1 MNRRRANASI
11 VANPVLVGAVTTLV
25 VLVAVFLAYN
35 ANNGLPFVPTRQYK
49 VQLENGANLVRG
61 NEVRAGGFRVGVVES
76 LRPITLPNG
85 RTIAEL
91 TLKLDKKT
99 GDVPVDSTAT
109 IRPRSA
115 LGLKFVQITKGHS
128 SKTFHNG
135 DTIPLAHTTV
145 PVQFDDLNR
154 LFDTK
159 TRQASQDNLVGFG
172 NAFTGRGQDLN
183 VTINKLPQLFTYL
196 QPVAHNLSS
205 GDTQLG
211 RFFRALGRTAAI
223 VAPVAGVNAR
233 LFTDMGTTFAA
244 ISRDPAALESTISES
259 PPTEQVVT
267 TSLRVQRPFLNDT
280 ADFSHDLRFA
290 TTELRA
296 ALPDINPALE
306 AGTPVLKRTVAMNQA
321 LKGALTAARDLI
333 QAPGTNT
340 ALRGLVATVTT
351 LNPQLKYLGP
361 YQTVC
366 DYWNYFWTRAAE
378 HFSEGDPTGEA
389 QRALLNSTA
398 GQTNSLGSGGAYEAV
413 NGEGYNN
420 LTPAQKARGDNEIA
434 HGQPYSAAI
443 TNSGAADC
451 ESGQEGYM
459 HGPLAI
465 FAPARD
471 KLGGQTLAVADP
483 HVPGVQG
490 PTFAGLSRVPPGET
504 FTREPLT
511 GAKLDPALTSGIY
524 GG

>member
-1 MNRRRANASI
+1 VNRRRQASI

-35 ANNGLPFVPTRQYK
+35 ANNGLPFVPTREYK
-49 VQLENGANLVRG
+49 VQLTNGSNLVQG
-61 NEVRAGGFRVGVVES
+61 NEVRAGGYRIGVVEDMQ
-76 LRPITLPNG
+76 PITLPNG
-85 RTIAEL
+85 HTIAQL
-91 TLKLDKKT
+91 KLKLDKKT
-99 GDVPVDSTAT
+99 GNVPVDSTVT

-115 LGLKFVQITKGHS
+115 LGLKYVELTKGHS
-128 SKTFHNG
+128 KKLLNDG
-135 DTIPLAHTTV
+135 DTIPLSRTVV
-145 PVQFDDLNR
+145 PVQFDDLNK
-154 LFDTK
+154 LFDTR

-183 VTINKLPQLFTYL
+183 VTISQLPQLFFYL
-196 QPVAHNLSS
+196 QPVMHNLSS

-233 LFTDMGTTFAA
+233 LFTDMGTTFDA
-244 ISRDPAALESTISES
+244 ISRDPAALEATISES
-259 PPTEQVVT
+259 PSTEEVGT
-267 TSLRVQRPFLNDT
+267 TSLRVQRPFLNDV
-280 ADFSHDLRFA
+280 ADFSHDLRGA
-290 TTELRA
+290 VHDLRA

-306 AGTPVLKRTVAMNQA
+306 EGTPVLKRTVSMNKA
-321 LKGALTAARDLI
+321 LRGALTAARDLI
-333 QAPGTNT
+333 RAPGTNT
-340 ALRGLVATVTT
+340 ALRALIATVTT

-366 DYWNYFWTRAAE
+366 DYWNYFWTRTAE
-378 HFSEGDPTGEA
+378 HFSEADQTGGA

-398 GQTNSLGSGGAYEAV
+398 GQTNSTGNAGAYEAA
-413 NGEGYNN
+413 NGEGYNM
-420 LTPAQKARGDNEIA
+420 LTPIQQSRGDNEVA

-459 HGPLAI
+459 HGPLAV
-465 FAPARD
+465 FAPPKD
-471 KLGGQTLAVADP
+471 KLGGPTLAVADP

-490 PTFAGLSRVPPGET
+490 PTFVGRSRVPPGET

-511 GAKLDPALTSGIY
+511 GAKLDPILTSGIY

>member
-1 MNRRRANASI
+1 MRRRGSASI
-11 VANPVLVGAVTTLV
+11 AANPVLIGAATTLV
-25 VLVAVFLAYN
+25 VIVAVFLAYN
-35 ANNGLPFVPTRQYK
+35 ANNGLPFVPSYSLK
-49 VQLENGANLVRG
+49 VNVPSAANLVKG
-61 NEVRAGGFRVGVVES
+61 NEVRLGGTRVGVVDSIEPV
-76 LRPITLPNG
+76 RHANG
-85 RTIAEL
+85 TVTAQL
-91 TLKLDKKT
+91 GLKLETTVK
-99 GDVPVDSTAT
+99 PLPIDSTV
-109 IRPRSA
+109 IVRPRSA
-115 LGLKFVQITKGHS
+115 LGLKYVELTKGHAR
-128 SKTFHNG
+128 KTFNDG
-135 DTIPLAHTTV
+135 DTIPLAHTSV
-145 PVQFDDLNR
+145 PVQFDELNK
-154 LFDTK
+154 LFDTR

-183 VTINKLPQLFTYL
+183 VTIHQLPQLFFYL
-196 QPVAHNLSS
+196 EPVARNLSS

-233 LFTDMGTTFAA
+233 LFTDMGTTFEA
-244 ISRDPAALESTISES
+244 ISRDPAALEDTISES
-259 PPTEQVVT
+259 PPTEAVGT
-267 TSLRVQRPFLNDT
+267 ESLRVQRPFLNDT

-290 TTELRA
+290 VSDLRA
-296 ALPDINPALE
+296 ALPEINPALE
-306 AGTPVLKRTVAMNQA
+306 TGTPVLRRSVTMNRA
-321 LKGALTAARDLI
+321 LKDALSALRALI

-366 DYWNYFWTRAAE
+366 NYWNYFWTTTAE

-398 GQTNSLGSGGAYEAV
+398 GQTNSLGSAGAYEAV
-413 NGEGYNN
+413 NGEGYNS
-420 LTPAQKARGDNEIA
+420 LTPLQKSRGDDEVA
-434 HGQPYSAAI
+434 HGNPYSAAI
-443 TNSGAADC
+443 TNGGAADC

-459 HGPLAI
+459 HGPLAV

-471 KLGGQTLAVADP
+471 KLGGPTLAVADS
-483 HVPGVQG
+483 HIPGVQG
-490 PTFAGLSRVPPGET
+490 PTYAGRQRVPPGET

-511 GAKLDPALTSGIY
+511 GAKLDPVFTSGIY

>member
-1 MNRRRANASI
+1 MSRRPNASI

-49 VQLENGANLVRG
+49 VQLDNGSNLVRG

-76 LRPITLPNG
+76 LRPVTMANG

-99 GDVPVDSTAT
+99 GSVPIDSTAT

-115 LGLKFVQITKGHS
+115 LGLKYVEITKGRAH
-128 SKTFHNG
+128 KTFGDG
-135 DTIPLAHTTV
+135 DTIPLSQTTV
-145 PVQFDDLNR
+145 PVQFDDLNK

-183 VTINKLPQLFTYL
+183 VTINKLPQLFYYL

-211 RFFRALGRTAAI
+211 RFFRELGRTAAI

-244 ISRDPAALESTISES
+244 ISRDPAALQDTISQS
-259 PPTEQVVT
+259 PPTEQVGT

-306 AGTPVLKRTVAMNQA
+306 TGTPVLKRTVATNQA
-321 LKGALTAARDLI
+321 LKGALSAARDLI

-340 ALRGLVATVTT
+340 ALRGLVATVLT

-366 DYWNYFWTRAAE
+366 DYWNYFWTRTAE
-378 HFSEGDPTGEA
+378 HFSESDPTGES

-398 GQTNSLGSGGAYEAV
+398 GQLNSTGSAGAFEAA
-413 NGEGYNN
+413 NGEGYNM
-420 LTPAQKARGDNEIA
+420 LTPAQQARGDNEIA
-434 HGQPYSAAI
+434 HGNPYSAAI

-459 HGPLAI
+459 HGPLASL
-465 FAPARD
+465 APTKD
-471 KLGGQTLAVADP
+471 KEGNPTRAVADP
-483 HVPGVQG
+483 HIPGAQG
-490 PTFAGLSRVPPGET
+490 PTYKGLSHVPPGET

-511 GAKLDPALTSGIY
+511 GAKLDPTLTSGIY

>member
-1 MNRRRANASI
+1 MSRRRSSSSI

-49 VQLENGANLVRG
+49 VQLDNGSNLVRG

-76 LRPITLPNG
+76 LRPITLTNG
-85 RTIAEL
+85 RTVAEL

-128 SKTFHNG
+128 SRTFHDG

-145 PVQFDDLNR
+145 PVQFDDLNK

-183 VTINKLPQLFTYL
+183 VTINQLPQLFYYL
-196 QPVAHNLSS
+196 EPVARNLSS
-205 GDTQLG
+205 GDTQLA
-211 RFFRALGRTAAI
+211 RFFRELGRTAAI

-244 ISRDPAALESTISES
+244 ISRDPAALQDTIAQS
-259 PPTEQVVT
+259 PSTEQVAT
-267 TSLRVQRPFLNDT
+267 DSLRIQRPFLNDT

-306 AGTPVLKRTVAMNQA
+306 TGTPVLKRTVAMNQA
-321 LKGALTAARDLI
+321 LKGALTAGRDLI

-340 ALRGLVATVTT
+340 ALRGLVATVMT

-366 DYWNYFWTRAAE
+366 NYWNYFWTRTAE
-378 HFSEGDPTGEA
+378 HFSEGDPTGES

-398 GQTNSLGSGGAYEAV
+398 GQLNSTGSAGAFEAA
-413 NGEGYNN
+413 NGEGYNT

-434 HGQPYSAAI
+434 HGNPYSAAI

-451 ESGQEGYM
+451 ESGQEGYI
-459 HGPLAI
+459 HGPLAT
-465 FAPARD
+465 FAPTKD
-471 KLGGQTLAVADP
+471 KEGGPTLAVADP
-483 HVPGVQG
+483 HMPGVQG
-490 PTFAGLSRVPPGET
+490 PTFAGLSHVPPGET

>member
-1 MNRRRANASI
+1 VRRRQSASI

-49 VQLENGANLVRG
+49 VQLENGANIVRG
-61 NEVRAGGFRVGVVES
+61 NEVRSGGFRVGVVET
-76 LRPITLPNG
+76 LRPLTLPNG

-99 GDVPVDSTAT
+99 GSVPIDSTAT

-115 LGLKFVQITKGHS
+115 LGLKYLEITKGHAK
-128 SKTFHNG
+128 KTFNDG
-135 DTIPLAHTTV
+135 DTIPLGHTTV
-145 PVQFDDLNR
+145 PVQFDDLNK
-154 LFDTK
+154 LFDTR

-183 VTINKLPQLFTYL
+183 VTINTLPQLFYYL
-196 QPVAHNLSS
+196 EPVARNLSS

-211 RFFRALGRTAAI
+211 RFFRELGRTAAI

-233 LFTDMGTTFAA
+233 LFTDMKTTFEA
-244 ISRDPAALESTISES
+244 ISRDPAALQATISES
-259 PPTEQVVT
+259 PPTEQVGT

-290 TTELRA
+290 TRELRA

-306 AGTPVLKRTVAMNQA
+306 TGTPVLRRTVAMNQA
-321 LKGALTAARDLI
+321 LKGALAAARDLI
-333 QAPGTNT
+333 RAPGTNT
-340 ALRGLVATVTT
+340 ALRGLVATVMT

-378 HFSEGDPTGEA
+378 HFSEGDPSGEA
-389 QRALLNSTA
+389 QRALLNTTA
-398 GQTNSLGSGGAYEAV
+398 GQLNSLGTGGAFEAV

-420 LTPAQKARGDNEIA
+420 LTPVQKARGDNEIA
-434 HGQPYSAAI
+434 HGQPYSGAI

-451 ESGQEGYM
+451 ESGQEGYIR
-459 HGPLAI
+459 GPLAV

-471 KLGGQTLAVADP
+471 KEGGPTLNVADP
-483 HVPGVQG
+483 HMPGVQG
-490 PTFAGLSRVPPGET
+490 PTYAGLSRVPPGET

>member
-49 VQLENGANLVRG
+49 VQLENGSNLVRG
-61 NEVRAGGFRVGVVES
+61 NEVRAGGFRVGVVET
-76 LRPITLPNG
+76 LRPLTLPNG

-99 GDVPVDSTAT
+99 GSVPIDSTAT

-115 LGLKFVQITKGHS
+115 LGLKYVEIAKGHAK
-128 SKTFHNG
+128 KTFHDG

-145 PVQFDDLNR
+145 PVQFDDLNK
-154 LFDTK
+154 LFDTR

-183 VTINKLPQLFTYL
+183 VTINTLPQLFYYL
-196 QPVAHNLSS
+196 EPVARNLSS
-205 GDTQLG
+205 PDTQLG
-211 RFFRALGRTAAI
+211 RFFRELGRTAAI

-233 LFTDMGTTFAA
+233 VFTDMKTTFEA
-244 ISRDPAALESTISES
+244 ISRDPAALQATISES
-259 PPTEQVVT
+259 PPTEQVGT

-306 AGTPVLKRTVAMNQA
+306 TGTPVLRRTVAMNQA
-321 LKGALTAARDLI
+321 LRGALSAARDLI
-333 QAPGTNT
+333 RAPGTNT
-340 ALRGLVATVTT
+340 ALRGLIATVMT

-378 HFSEGDPTGEA
+378 HFSEGDPSGEA

-398 GQTNSLGSGGAYEAV
+398 GQLNSLGTGGAFEAV
-413 NGEGYNN
+413 NGEGYNS
-420 LTPAQKARGDNEIA
+420 LTPVQKARGDNEVA

-451 ESGQEGYM
+451 ESGQEGYIR
-459 HGPLAI
+459 GPLAV

-471 KLGGQTLAVADP
+471 KEGGPTLNVADP
-483 HVPGVQG
+483 HMPGAQG
-490 PTFAGLSRVPPGET
+490 PTYAGLSRVPPGET